1 MNLLIIVYLLQIAV
15 SPSLQVCSS
24 VPDALDGVWTSTS
37 LETIT
42 ISSSAKTLSMTKT
55 FHSSLSGS
63 NFECVLNSG
72 TQYVFKMNETVPIL
86 SGTLQ
91 VYPYGCFDFRQ
102 AGTYSYYFY
111 LNSAEEITLG
121 DLRFKAVLSGS
132 VDTITSLTDI
142 CDSSTVDTAEFYT
155 MIKSGSESEA
165 ISAVQCPDNILGLF
179 QYTYTDQTG
188 TYCESVNTSTVI
200 ACSNQSYA
208 ELEIDNTGC
217 TTKEPFYSAGGQV
230 GCIAN
235 VYKSSTDTYYT
246 SYYNRDTSLSTTSY
260 QFTCVA
266 MQKTSNG
273 TVFLSLMPTDCVSGQ
288 SATVLP
294 SKGTLQGAT
303 MVLEPTYTCKEKY
316 FAHLQ

>member
-1 MNLLIIVYLLQIAV
+1 MKLLPTFCFMCITVFRSKQECSNL
-15 SPSLQVCSS
+15 PE
-24 VPDALDGVWTSTS
+24 DLDGVWTSTN

-55 FHSSLSGS
+55 FHSSLTGS
-63 NFECVLNSG
+63 YFDCIFNSG

-121 DLRFKAVLSGS
+121 DSRFKAVLSGS

-142 CDSSTVDTAEFYT
+142 CDTSTVDTAEFYT
-155 MIKSGSESEA
+155 MIKSGYVSEA
-165 ISAVQCPDNILGLF
+165 ISAVQCPGPILCSF
-179 QYTYTDQTG
+179 KYTYTDQTG
-188 TYCESVNTSTVI
+188 TYCESVNTSTI
-200 ACSNQSYA
+200 MIKSDQNYG
-208 ELEIDNTGC
+208 EIVVNNAGC

-260 QFTCVA
+260 QFTCV
-266 MQKTSNG
+266 
-273 TVFLSLMPTDCVSGQ
+273 
-288 SATVLP
+288 
-294 SKGTLQGAT
+294 GA
-303 MVLEPTYTCKEKY
+303 
-316 FAHLQ
+316 